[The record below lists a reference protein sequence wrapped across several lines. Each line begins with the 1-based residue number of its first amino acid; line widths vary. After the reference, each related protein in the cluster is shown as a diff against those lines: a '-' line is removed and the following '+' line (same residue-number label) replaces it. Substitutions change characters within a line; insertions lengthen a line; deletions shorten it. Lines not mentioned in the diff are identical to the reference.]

1 MIRKILFLTVLV
13 FVISW
18 FSVAHVLKSKTLV
31 LIKNSE
37 SDNIKISY
45 ENIQVYGFPYLWKI
59 KIIAPAITFIDH
71 TNSKELSSKEIICV
85 FDLSFKKAT
94 INFGH
99 NIKQVQNLANH
110 TKVHLIDSD
119 HMIESSIK
127 FTKALFMMSEK
138 NNLYNNVKLL
148 KFSNALLSVNNEN
161 QKVCDLNNL
170 LLTIHKS
177 LIEDN
182 ESVVMELQAF
192 YNKAIPNEAEPEEST
207 IEQSE
212 LPKPYNNMYSFL
224 NFNKATID
232 VGASLNFLQ
241 SKDNLTE
248 KTLKDLVIDHINLTF
263 EDSKINIAGS
273 MEFAKNH
280 PPAGKLFVEINDYNK
295 AIDRLFVNNY
305 FMSKSKLKMIILQM
319 ANSSMDELDPT
330 ILSNFNDIKFD
341 VEFSN
346 YGIKLGKINLV
357 Q

>member
-1 MIRKILFLTVLV
+1 MIRKILFLTGLI
-13 FVISW
+13 FAIFW
-18 FSVAHVLKSKTLV
+18 FSVAHVLQSKTLA

-45 ENIQVYGFPYLWKI
+45 ENVQVYGFPYLWKI
-59 KIIAPAITFIDH
+59 KIIAPTITFIDH
-71 TNSKELSSKEIICV
+71 TNSKELSSKEIICG

-99 NIKQVQNLANH
+99 NVKQVQNLANR
-110 TKVHLIDSD
+110 TKTYLIYSD
-119 HMIESSIK
+119 HTIESSIK

-138 NNLYNNVKLL
+138 DNLYNNIKLL

-161 QKVCDLNNL
+161 QKVWDLNNS

-177 LIEDN
+177 LIEYN
-182 ESVVMELQAF
+182 ESVVMKFQAF
-192 YNKAIPNEAEPEEST
+192 YNKAILDEVEPEGST

-212 LPKPYNNMYSFL
+212 FPKPYNNMYSFL
-224 NFNKATID
+224 NFSKATID
-232 VGASLNFLQ
+232 VGASLNFLH
-241 SKDNLTE
+241 SKDTLTE
-248 KTLKDLVIDHINLTF
+248 KMLKDLIIDHVNLTF

-273 MEFAKNH
+273 MEFVKNH

-319 ANSSMDELDPT
+319 ANSSMEESDPY
-330 ILSNFNDIKFD
+330 ILGNFNDIKFD